1 MKAVALILALAVIG
15 CNARSVRQADASG
28 ADGWVGSVEAF
39 SRYMSEMSQKT
50 DGVLVTMK
58 DSQLRRELETL
69 ISDTMAELEVYRD
82 DIQNKLAPFTQTS
95 ASQMTEDMTLLFDKL
110 QRDMIEAKDR
120 QLEYLGEFKGMVET
134 NTDDIRN
141 KITTFTNKLSKR
153 LRKDASEIRET
164 ASIYM
169 GEIQSRASQ
178 NLQSVRDQVE
188 PYVQQVGDSGSK
200 KLSDISALLQSQTE
214 GLGEQLQAQAEGL
227 KTQLEATAQEL
238 RTSLEGKLEELT
250 QMLSPMAAK
259 LREQVET
266 MVEKVT
272 DVASS

>member
-82 DIQNKLAPFTQTS
+82 DI
-95 ASQMTEDMTLLFDKL
+95 QMTEDMTLLFDKL